1 MTENLIQAHGT
12 IKELMPYLHLPIQS
26 GSNKMLEAMNR
37 KHDAQMYLDIIDD
50 LRKIRP
56 DIAFSSDFIVGFPG
70 ETDLDFEESLQ
81 FVEQIGFSQL
91 HVFRYSPRR
100 GTRAVEYPD
109 QVPPHISAERSAA
122 MIELGADLG
131 TRFKCRMLGKRMDV
145 LVEDSREGEMGQLAG
160 FTPNYLRVLLDVPES
175 GINQITSAKLTALQN
190 GQLQGEVG
198 EGALR

>member
-1 MTENLIQAHGT
+1 
-12 IKELMPYLHLPIQS
+12 
-26 GSNKMLEAMNR
+26 
-37 KHDAQMYLDIIDD
+37 
-50 LRKIRP
+50 
-56 DIAFSSDFIVGFPG
+56 
-70 ETDLDFEESLQ
+70 
-81 FVEQIGFSQL
+81 
-91 HVFRYSPRR
+91 
-100 GTRAVEYPD
+100 
-109 QVPPHISAERSAA
+109 